1 MQARQLEPQG
11 AALLLQTR
19 LQIRARYAR
28 RPASPSR
35 LLLLLQP
42 CSRARAGRKITF
54 ADFAFFDSE
63 QYKILFELVR
73 SAVRNRL
80 RSTWCVVFLMVCGDP
95 QVDSPPEEELGFDW
109 DSAGIEVCL
118 PGLHSCP
125 SHVC

>member
-1 MQARQLEPQG
+1 MQLTGVFLCRHDNLNLKVPLFFCRHVYKYVLG
-11 AALLLQTR
+11 TR
-19 LQIRARYAR
+19 VVRA
-28 RPASPSR
+28 ASPSR

-80 RSTWCVVFLMVCGDP
+80 RSTWCVV
-95 QVDSPPEEELGFDW
+95 
-109 DSAGIEVCL
+109 A
-118 PGLHSCP
+118 
-125 SHVC
+125 